1 MHRHRGGT
9 QPTVNTTTGAIDF
22 TAAQTAPGSAIACT
36 VTNARRPTV
45 TLTKVS
51 NGGVGGFTFTGTN
64 GWTSQTITTTVAG
77 TGVTGTTQTL
87 TAVSTATTITET
99 IPAGWQLVSVS
110 CTGTGGGT
118 QPTVNTTTG
127 AIDFTAAQTAPG
139 SAIACTVTNARRPT
153 VTLTKVSNGGVG
165 GFTFTGTNGWTSQ
178 TITTTVAGT
187 GVTARHKR

>member
-1 MHRHRGGT
+1 MTLTKVSNGGVGGFTFTGTNGWTSQAITTTVAGTAHRHDTNADCRLDCHDHHRDHPGCWQLVSVSCTGTGGGT
-9 QPTVNTTTGAIDF
+9 QPAVNTTTGAIDF

-51 NGGVGGFTFTGTN
+51 NGGVGGFTFTGTI
-64 GWTSQTITTTVAG
+64 GWTPQAITTTVAG

-87 TAVSTATTITET
+87 TAVSTATTITEA

-127 AIDFTAAQTAPG
+127 RD
-139 SAIACTVTNARRPT
+139 
-153 VTLTKVSNGGVG
+153 
-165 GFTFTGTNGWTSQ
+165 
-178 TITTTVAGT
+178 
-187 GVTARHKR
+187 